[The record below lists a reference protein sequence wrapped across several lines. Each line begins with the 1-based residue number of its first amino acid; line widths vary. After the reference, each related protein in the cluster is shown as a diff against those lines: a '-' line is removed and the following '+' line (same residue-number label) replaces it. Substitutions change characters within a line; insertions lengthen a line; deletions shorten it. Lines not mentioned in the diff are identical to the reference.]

1 MSDPTLAKILRD
13 VGLARA
19 IQPPDTIR
27 QLAATKTVIDETGAI
42 NPPAA
47 APFRTPQTMHF
58 PPGAVGRQRVSRAGT
73 LSLVSAYATTP
84 PGPGNATITVTAWTA
99 DGGTQT
105 IATLTIP
112 AGSEEASI
120 TPQVAVPAGARILAA
135 VTTASGA
142 AGVSIDLDIRTG

>member
-73 LSLVSAYATTP
+73 MSLVSAYATTP
-84 PGPGNATITVTAWTA
+84 PSGNATVTVTAWTA

>member
-1 MSDPTLAKILRD
+1 MSDPDLEKIIRD
-13 VGLARA
+13 TGLARA
-19 IQPPDTIR
+19 LKSEAEIR
-27 QLAATKTVIDETGAI
+27 FMAVAQTVIDETGSI
-42 NPPAA
+42 NPVAA
-47 APFRTPQTMHF
+47 APFRTPQPMHF
-58 PPGAVGRQRVSRAGT
+58 PPGAVGRQRVLRAGT
-73 LSLVSAYATTP
+73 LALISAYATTP
-84 PGPGNATITVTAWTA
+84 PSGNATITVTAWTA